1 MQIGI
6 PLKLVSQIL
15 VFIVLNVFC
24 GMFLGGCFHQA
35 KRILSSFKFIAG
47 SVFCLSVIL
56 YVASFSLYT
65 VNQPKPV
72 CQKLQPFMFYLSNKE
87 VMQKRQIL
95 QRSISQTCSGVFA
108 SCFVASFIS
117 KNIYL
122 IIIFGTLLDLSVII
136 DSVFQTRNE
145 IVVYKYLVDNLCKK
159 REVVKIDD
167 YYGETPAIS
176 ENDFKSEML
185 V

>member
-6 PLKLVSQIL
+6 PLKQVSKIMII
-15 VFIVLNVFC
+15 IVLNVLC
-24 GMFLGGCFHQA
+24 GMFLGGCFHQT

-47 SVFCLSVIL
+47 AVFCLSAIL
-56 YVASFSLYT
+56 YLASFSLYT
-65 VNQPKPV
+65 VNQPKPA
-72 CQKLQPFMFYLSNKE
+72 CQKLQPFMFYLSNNE

-95 QRSISQTCSGVFA
+95 QRSISQTCSGVFIT
-108 SCFVASFIS
+108 SFVASFIS

-122 IIIFGTLLDLSVII
+122 IIVFGTLLDFSII
-136 DSVFQTRNE
+136 VDSVFQTRNE

-159 REVVKIDD
+159 RESLKIDD

-176 ENDFKSEML
+176 ETEFKSEML

>member
-6 PLKLVSQIL
+6 PLNHVSKIIII
-15 VFIVLNVFC
+15 IVLNVFC

-72 CQKLQPFMFYLSNKE
+72 CQKLQPFMFYLSNNE

-95 QRSISQTCSGVFA
+95 QRSISQTCSGVLT

-122 IIIFGTLLDLSVII
+122 IIVSGILLDLSII
-136 DSVFQTRNE
+136 VDSVFQTRNE

-167 YYGETPAIS
+167 YYGETPDIS
-176 ENDFKSEML
+176 ETELKSEQL